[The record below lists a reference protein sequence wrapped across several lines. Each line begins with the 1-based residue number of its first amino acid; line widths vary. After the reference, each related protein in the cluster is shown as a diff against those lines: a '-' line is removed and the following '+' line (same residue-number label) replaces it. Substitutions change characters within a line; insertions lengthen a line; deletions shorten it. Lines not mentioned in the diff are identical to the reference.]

1 MSVRSPSPFLIIVA
15 GQPAAPLRRHGGFDH
30 WIRVAAGLGRD
41 DAVAIDVERGDEL
54 PGFDAFAGVIVSGS
68 AAMVTERQEWSERTA
83 AWLAGATKAGL
94 PVLGICYGHQLLA
107 HALGGTVV
115 DNPEGRRMGTFGVEL
130 LPEARQDPLLAPLP
144 DRFPA
149 QMTHVQHVSVPPPG
163 AVVLARAEHDPC
175 HAFRVGGN
183 AWGMQFH
190 PEFSAA
196 HMRGYI
202 RARAT
207 VLAQEG
213 FDVRAL
219 LEAAGAAPQA
229 RRVLRRF
236 VHHSRNAAR

>member
-1 MSVRSPSPFLIIVA
+1 MASPSDSPFLILVA
-15 GQPAAPLRRHGGFDH
+15 GQPAAELRRYGGFDH
-30 WIRVAAGLGRD
+30 WIRVAAGLERD
-41 DAVAIDVERGDEL
+41 AAAAIDVAAGAEL
-54 PGFDAFAGVIVSGS
+54 PTFDAFAGVIVSGS
-68 AAMVTERQEWSERTA
+68 AAMVTERQEWSERTSG
-83 AWLAGATKAGL
+83 WLAGAVQGGL

-115 DNPEGRRMGTFGVEL
+115 DNPAGRRMGTFDVEL
-130 LPEARQDPLLAPLP
+130 LPAAREDALLSPLP
-144 DRFPA
+144 GRFPA
-149 QMTHVQHVSVPPPG
+149 QMTHVQHVSVAPPG

-175 HAFRVGGN
+175 HAFRFGES

-202 RARAT
+202 RARAR
-207 VLAQEG
+207 VLVEEG
-213 FDVRAL
+213 FDDRVL
-219 LEAAGAAPQA
+219 LQQVSAAPQA

>member
-1 MSVRSPSPFLIIVA
+1 MASRSSSPFLILVA

-41 DAVAIDVERGDEL
+41 DAVAVDVERGDEL
-54 PGFDAFAGVIVSGS
+54 PGFDAFAGVVVSGS
-68 AAMVTERQEWSERTA
+68 AAMVTERQEWSQRTA
-83 AWLAGATKAGL
+83 AWLAEATKAGL

-130 LPEARQDPLLAPLP
+130 LPEARTDALLAPLP

-175 HAFRVGGN
+175 HAFRVGDN
-183 AWGMQFH
+183 AWGVQFH

-202 RARAT
+202 QARAA
-207 VLAQEG
+207 VLAEEG

-219 LEAAGAAPQA
+219 LGAVGAAPQA